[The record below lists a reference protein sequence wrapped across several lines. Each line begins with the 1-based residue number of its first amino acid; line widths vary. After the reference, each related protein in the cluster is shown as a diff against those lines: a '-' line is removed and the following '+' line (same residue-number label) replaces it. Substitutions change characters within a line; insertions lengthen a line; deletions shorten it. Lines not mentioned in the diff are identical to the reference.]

1 MSRLDYKFADDLL
14 KEGEIENLRL
24 FTLPNAY
31 IELYKAVSKMKSLD
45 SLIE

>member
-24 FTLPNAY
+24 FNLPNAY
-31 IELYKAVSKMKSLD
+31 LEIYKALSKQ
-45 SLIE
+45 